1 VPARSRHPVR
11 TPKGRVRAGA
21 RRRRAVARREGGRLP
36 QSPDWLRLWRVRT
49 AGHDSPAPSITP
61 LRRPNRPSSLQV
73 YPPSAGNPFSVRMFA
88 VSRATRS
95 LRAGTEVRG
104 AGAARRG
111 RSCSSGAIGALL
123 RRARW
128 HQTKPSSHR
137 ILAKAAGLRGRRWR
151 GAARQSGDH
160 PITLPLL
167 QAGRN
172 TKSRRPATD
181 AMIGLSNVGTFG

>member
-1 VPARSRHPVR
+1 M
-11 TPKGRVRAGA
+11 RA
-21 RRRRAVARREGGRLP
+21 
-36 QSPDWLRLWRVRT
+36 
-49 AGHDSPAPSITP
+49 AGHDSPAPPMTP

-73 YPPSAGNPFSVRMFA
+73 YPPSAGNPFSVRTFA

-128 HQTKPSSHR
+128 PSDKAS
-137 ILAKAAGLRGRRWR
+137 LASNSSQKAAASADVAGAGLRGRAETTVPRV
-151 GAARQSGDH
+151 ARIIRRSIATTIQAR
-160 PITLPLL
+160 PI
-167 QAGRN
+167 
-172 TKSRRPATD
+172 RRVYFGWSCVAWTVRAWLICRSLVGCRVDTTD
-181 AMIGLSNVGTFG
+181 CLSIHIAKRVRIGVRP